1 MRKLS
6 PLERFDAN
14 MNGNISLK
22 ELDIA
27 ERVLEIELREE
38 KADTQ
43 RRMAWVALWSM
54 VIFTCV
60 LFLPII
66 SDSRIASL
74 ADLFG
79 LFYISIAG
87 ILGAFFGVQAWMS
100 NQDRSY
106 AGSRFDYA
114 RYRHKD
120 QQKSDQEL
128 EEVEGSG

>member
-54 VIFTCV
+54 VVFTCV

-106 AGSRFDYA
+106 TGSRFDYA
-114 RYRHKD
+114 KSKYKS
-120 QQKSDQEL
+120 QQKTDEDLDEL
-128 EEVEGSG
+128 EGSG

>member
-100 NQDRSY
+100 SREQSY
-106 AGSRFDYA
+106 SDSGFHYG
-114 RYRHKD
+114 RYRYKSLQKHD
-120 QQKSDQEL
+120 QNLDEL
-128 EEVEGSG
+128 DGSG

>member
-106 AGSRFDYA
+106 TGSRYDYA
-114 RYRHKD
+114 KYRYKS
-120 QQKSDQEL
+120 QQKTDEELDEL
-128 EEVEGSG
+128 ESSG

>member
-87 ILGAFFGVQAWMS
+87 ILGAFFGVQACMS
-100 NQDRSY
+100 KQDRSY
-106 AGSRFDYA
+106 AGSRFVYA
-114 RYRHKD
+114 KYKYKS
-120 QQKSDQEL
+120 QQKSDEEL
-128 EEVEGSG
+128 DELEGSG